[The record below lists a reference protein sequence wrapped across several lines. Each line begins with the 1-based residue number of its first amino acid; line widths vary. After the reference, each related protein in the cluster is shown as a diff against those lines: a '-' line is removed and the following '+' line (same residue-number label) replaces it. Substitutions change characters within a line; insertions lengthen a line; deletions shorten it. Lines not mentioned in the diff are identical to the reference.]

1 MHCRD
6 RTETKPVYRS
16 RDIKHLY
23 DCFGGLTTVG
33 QGCFQ
38 GETSETIVSLSQ
50 GHVSVMLFRAD
61 HAEKERGEGGEKG
74 KEGGERKRERREREN
89 CLILFGVGGK
99 VGHERTF
106 CPAHSPC
113 GHLWDWGETS
123 QDGARWIGHVEIL

>member
-1 MHCRD
+1 MGMRPARLAYVVPQHYPDPGVLR
-6 RTETKPVYRS
+6 
-16 RDIKHLY
+16 
-23 DCFGGLTTVG
+23 

-113 GHLWDWGETS
+113 GHVWDWGETS